1 MEKKLNVV
9 TGAKGYVGYALVK
22 ELADRGELKVS
33 YVKPAFGKSAAVRS
47 FDFVK

>member
-1 MEKKLNVV
+1 MKPGESAEIKAIS
-9 TGAKGYVGYALVK
+9 AKPLDGRA
-22 ELADRGELKVS
+22 ELKVS